1 MAPEGHVIY
10 INSFARTIAPSIRI
24 AYMIIPRSLMNLY
37 HQRIGFYSCA
47 VPVYEQL
54 VLAVFIRSG
63 DFERRINKVR
73 RKLRKQME
81 GKK

>member
-1 MAPEGHVIY
+1 MG
-10 INSFARTIAPSIRI
+10 
-24 AYMIIPRSLMNLY
+24 LY
-37 HQRIGFYSCA
+37 RQRISFYSCA

-54 VLAVFIRSG
+54 VLAEFIRSG

>member
-1 MAPEGHVIY
+1 M
-10 INSFARTIAPSIRI
+10 NSFAKTIAPSIRI
-24 AYMIIPRSLMNLY
+24 AYMIIPKPLLSLYNE
-37 HQRIGFYSCA
+37 RIGFYSCA

-54 VLAVFIRSG
+54 VLAEFINSG

-73 RKLRKQME
+73 RQMRRAHAK